1 MANRNAAGFGL
12 IAAMAVG
19 NRAAVQGQSK
29 YEIDAGETNAIFNG
43 EPVKVDINAST
54 GGYIVTAAAGTA
66 TVGVLNGVFFTAAT
80 TLKPTFSN
88 FYPAAT
94 TPANS
99 EDVTAFVNDDPLQ
112 EYIIAS
118 DATLGSTLALRKSK
132 VGLTYAT
139 TASAGSTTTGKSS
152 LQLGISTAAT
162 TAKALR
168 VVRVAEDPENE
179 DQTAANCSVVVKIN
193 LHQYT
198 VGSLATGI

>member
-1 MANRNAAGFGL
+1 MANRNTQGFGL
-12 IAAMAVG
+12 KAAMRVG
-19 NRAAVQGQSK
+19 NTPSIQGQSK

-43 EPVKVDINAST
+43 EPVKVDISAST

-66 TVGVLNGVFFTAAT
+66 AVGVLNGVVYTDAT

-99 EDVTAFVNDDPLQ
+99 EDITAFVNDDPNQ
-112 EYIIAS
+112 EYIIAT
-118 DATLGSTLALRKSK
+118 DATLGGTLALRKSK

-139 TASAGSTTTGKSS
+139 TAAAGSTTTGKSS
-152 LQLGISTAAT
+152 VQLGISTAAT
-162 TAKALR
+162 TAKQLR
-168 VVRVAEDPENE
+168 MVRIAEDPENQ

>member
-118 DATLGSTLALRKSK
+118 DATLGTTLALRKSK

>member
-1 MANRNAAGFGL
+1 MANRNSAGFGL
-12 IAAMAVG
+12 VAAMAVG

-43 EPVKVDINAST
+43 EPVKVDISATT

-139 TASAGSTTTGKSS
+139 TAAAGSTTTGKSS

>member
-43 EPVKVDINAST
+43 EPVKVDISAST

-118 DATLGSTLALRKSK
+118 DATLGASLALRKSK

-139 TASAGSTTTGKSS
+139 TSSAGSTTTGKSS

-168 VVRVAEDPENE
+168 VVRVAEDPQNE
-179 DQTAANCSVVVKIN
+179 DQTAEFCSVVVKIN

>member
-1 MANRNAAGFGL
+1 MANRNSGGFGL
-12 IAAMAVG
+12 VASMAVG

-43 EPVKVDINAST
+43 EPVKVDIYAST

-118 DATLGSTLALRKSK
+118 DATLGATLALRKSK

>member
-1 MANRNAAGFGL
+1 MANRNTQGFGL
-12 IAAMAVG
+12 KAAMRVG
-19 NRAAVQGQSK
+19 NTPSIQGQSK

-43 EPVKVDINAST
+43 EPVKVDISATT

-66 TVGVLNGVFFTAAT
+66 AVGVLNGVVYTDAT

-99 EDVTAFVNDDPLQ
+99 EDITAFVNDDPNQ
-112 EYIIAS
+112 EYIIAT
-118 DATLGSTLALRKSK
+118 DATLGGTLALRKSK

-139 TASAGSTTTGKSS
+139 TAAAGSTTTGKSS
-152 LQLGISTAAT
+152 VQLGISTAAT
-162 TAKALR
+162 TAKQLR
-168 VVRVAEDPENE
+168 MVRVAEDPENQ

>member
-1 MANRNAAGFGL
+1 MANRNSGGFGL
-12 IAAMAVG
+12 VASMAVG

-118 DATLGSTLALRKSK
+118 DATLGATLALRKSK
-132 VGLTYAT
+132 IGLTYAT

-168 VVRVAEDPENE
+168 VVRVAEDPQNE
-179 DQTAANCSVVVKIN
+179 DQTAEFCSVVVKIN